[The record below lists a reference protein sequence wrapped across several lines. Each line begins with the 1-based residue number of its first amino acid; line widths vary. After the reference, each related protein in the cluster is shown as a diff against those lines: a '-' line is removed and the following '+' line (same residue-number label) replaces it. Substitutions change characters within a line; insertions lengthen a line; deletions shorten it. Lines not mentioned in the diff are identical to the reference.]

1 MRLDF
6 SIRTPTASRYIARAA
21 KSQAVVEQMILRV
34 GADNQE
40 IAKSS
45 EKIKELETQL
55 AKLRKA
61 EKIQCE

>member
-1 MRLDF
+1 
-6 SIRTPTASRYIARAA
+6 
-21 KSQAVVEQMILRV
+21 MILRV

-45 EKIKELETQL
+45 EKIKDLEAQL

-61 EKIQCE
+61 EKIQCK